1 MLIVEQINTND
12 IEAQIKRNFFSYYAF
27 RIKTYVSLHLEVLEL
42 IISYFY
48 IDIR

>member
-12 IEAQIKRNFFSYYAF
+12 IEAQIKRNFFSDYVF